1 MIKITIDT
9 ENAAFHD
16 PDNAGSDDYIKHH
29 EISRILNRLARIIEG
44 SCGDI
49 GKGALLDSNGNKVGE
64 CVEVHEE

>member
-1 MIKITIDT
+1 MLKITINT

-16 PDNAGSDDYIKHH
+16 PDNADSDDYIKHH
-29 EISRILNRLARIIEG
+29 EIGRILNSLACIIED

-49 GKGALLDSNGNKVGE
+49 GKVALMDINGNKVGE